1 MPKVLI
7 TGVSG
12 YVGSWCMQKALEADY
27 EVIGTVRDPTSKKC
41 AFLREALEGKSTKIS
56 SKASRN
62 LKLVK
67 ADLLDGEEAWS
78 KLFDVEG
85 NIEYVLHTASPYF
98 AQAPAD
104 PNDYI
109 RPACEGTESV
119 LKAAVSHNVK
129 QVVVT
134 SSVAAVWDPMVNS
147 KKYTAQDWSD
157 PSAQTAYGQS
167 KTLAEQKAWS
177 IVKGTKTGLAT
188 VLPMMVIGPTLYND
202 KEPISGFE
210 SGELCVKFMTRK
222 MPAVP
227 RMKFG
232 ISDVRDVAE
241 VHIRALQ
248 VPEAVGR
255 RFITSTQTYWMREI
269 AAMFGA
275 QKPELKIPSREM
287 PSCLVGC
294 LALCSPNLKRMK
306 NRVDVD
312 YTIDNSP
319 VSQVLGLKLTSE
331 KKTILEMMDDM
342 IQLGAVPSKKE

>member
-1 MPKVLI
+1 M
-7 TGVSG
+7 
-12 YVGSWCMQKALEADY
+12 
-27 EVIGTVRDPTSKKC
+27 
-41 AFLREALEGKSTKIS
+41 
-56 SKASRN
+56 
-62 LKLVK
+62 
-67 ADLLDGEEAWS
+67 
-78 KLFDVEG
+78 
-85 NIEYVLHTASPYF
+85 
-98 AQAPAD
+98 
-104 PNDYI
+104 
-109 RPACEGTESV
+109 
-119 LKAAVSHNVK
+119 
-129 QVVVT
+129 
-134 SSVAAVWDPMVNS
+134 
-147 KKYTAQDWSD
+147 
-157 PSAQTAYGQS
+157 
-167 KTLAEQKAWS
+167 
-177 IVKGTKTGLAT
+177 GLAT

-306 NRVDVD
+306 N
-312 YTIDNSP
+312 
-319 VSQVLGLKLTSE
+319 
-331 KKTILEMMDDM
+331 
-342 IQLGAVPSKKE
+342 